1 MINTDKKHFT
11 HEELKKAL
19 KDFKTTKL
27 DVTDLKVIVLL
38 FTSIHLSTCPQYFGY
53 FVCLFESILYVP
65 FSVMSGWIFLV

>member
-27 DVTDLKVIVLL
+27 DETDLKVIVHIHPSFYLSIIFWL
-38 FTSIHLSTCPQYFGY
+38 FLIPCKPACLISHMYTCTH
-53 FVCLFESILYVP
+53 
-65 FSVMSGWIFLV
+65 